1 MSENKEKELSKELEY
16 LNILYL
22 KYPQIFNENYH
33 KVSEELTQ
41 EYFNLV
47 FERNKTKEV
56 E

>member
-1 MSENKEKELSKELEY
+1 MVGDKREELSKELEY

>member
-1 MSENKEKELSKELEY
+1 MVGHRREELSKELEY

-22 KYPQIFNENYH
+22 KYPQIFNEDYH
-33 KVSEELTQ
+33 KVLEELTQ

-47 FERNKTKEV
+47 FKRNKTKEV